1 MKTADAARGRWREI
15 LPPLGIPIKFLDGKH
30 QPCPACGGRDRARFD
45 DRRGNGDYFCS
56 HCGAGNGFDLLRK
69 VNGWDFRE
77 AARRVDEIIG
87 NLPPAPPVSI
97 EPKKF
102 DSTKALNELW
112 SISRPIA
119 NGDPASL
126 YLASRCL
133 EGPYGEALRYV
144 PAMYHSGTRAKH
156 PGMIALASDVDGNM
170 ATLHRTYLTA
180 DGRKAQ
186 VVPCRKLMPGEFPRG
201 GAIRLGPAAP
211 VMGVAEGVETA
222 LAASTLYGISVWSTI
237 AEAFLQSWK
246 PPAIAE
252 HVVIFG
258 DNDASFV
265 GQHAA
270 YALAKRL
277 RLEDGKGLCVEVKI
291 PEGVGDDWNDVL
303 RIRDAETRAFC
314 HPFVELS
321 EEANARAA

>member
-1 MKTADAARGRWREI
+1 MKTAAAARGRWREI
-15 LPPLGIPIKFLDGKH
+15 LPSLGIPVKFLNGKH

-56 HCGAGNGFDLLRK
+56 HCGAGDGFDLLRK
-69 VNGWDFRE
+69 VNGWDFKE
-77 AARRVDEIIG
+77 SAKRVDEIIG
-87 NLPPAPPVSI
+87 NLPTAAPVSI

-102 DSTKALNELW
+102 DSPKALNELW
-112 SISRPIA
+112 SISQPIA
-119 NGDPASL
+119 NSDPVSL
-126 YLASRCL
+126 HLASRGL

-144 PAMYHSGTRAKH
+144 PAMYHSSTRAKH
-156 PGMIALASDVDGNM
+156 PGMIAAVSDLDGNM

-211 VMGVAEGVETA
+211 VMGVAEGIETA
-222 LAASTLYGISVWSTI
+222 LAASAIYRVPVWSTI
-237 AEAFLQSWK
+237 AEGFLQTWE

-252 HVVIFG
+252 QVMIFG

-265 GQHAA
+265 GQHGA

-277 RLEDGKGLCVEVKI
+277 KREHSDGLCVEVKI
-291 PEGVGDDWNDVL
+291 PEGVGNDWNDFL
-303 RIRDAETRAFC
+303 RIRKAESRAS
-314 HPFVELS
+314 FVGLS